1 MLKETKMENA
11 YTLVSA
17 RLRLLRETETVGKKR
32 KYMSQAE
39 LGAALNFSL
48 STIKRY
54 ENNNP
59 TLGQTTLE
67 CIATFFNTTV
77 AYLTGASDIKDPLL
91 YYKTLDDAADDE
103 MSRYETEIQAEN
115 ERTKN
120 LFAICG
126 YKYENISRTAAYDFD
141 GIEAPAVYDG
151 PHKLIDPQGV
161 NETIYISDDELEN
174 IKRQLGDM
182 VAFECY
188 RIKRGRDNRNGN
200 D

>member
-1 MLKETKMENA
+1 MLKETKKEKA

-32 KYMSQAE
+32 KYMSQEE

-54 ENNNP
+54 ESNNP

-77 AYLTGASDIKDPLL
+77 AYMTGASDIKDPLL
-91 YYKTLDDAADDE
+91 YYKSLDDAADYG

-115 ERTKN
+115 ERNKN
-120 LFAICG
+120 LFAMCG
-126 YKYENISRTAAYDFD
+126 YKYENISRTAVYDFD
-141 GIEAPAVYDG
+141 GIEGPAVYDG

-161 NETIYISDDELEN
+161 NETIYISDDELKN
-174 IKRQLGDM
+174 IKRQLGDT